1 MDDERESEPDLDS
14 RAQTEAEI
22 SAELV
27 ADLHRLGDRCLFR
40 PEVRML
46 CWTHA
51 RKGNPDPLRID
62 FIMELDGRIL
72 GIEVKRAPARA
83 SELGQYLLQASQ
95 YAVGVIAA
103 NAASVPQKWTGR
115 PVEAVFVRTKLTRCD
130 DFMKQHAMAAHRLFG
145 PANVGFVT
153 KESRGLC
160 LRLCGE
166 RFWTQWSGY
175 HQGMLAKITRVGSG
189 KFGAS

>member
-1 MDDERESEPDLDS
+1 MDDESEPDLDP
-14 RAQTEAEI
+14 RPQTEAEI

-27 ADLHRLGDRCLFR
+27 ADLRRLGDRCLFR

-51 RKGNPDPLRID
+51 MKSKPDPLRID
-62 FIMELDGRIL
+62 FVAELDGRIL
-72 GIEVKRAPARA
+72 GIEVKRAPTRA

-103 NAASVPQKWTGR
+103 NPANVPQKWTGR

-130 DFMKQHAMAAHRLFG
+130 EFMHSHAMAAHRLFG
-145 PANVGFVT
+145 AANVGFVT
-153 KESRGLC
+153 REARGLC
-160 LRLCGE
+160 LRLCAE
-166 RFWTQWSGY
+166 RFWTEWSGY
-175 HQGMLAKITRVGSG
+175 HQGMLTKITRVGSG
-189 KFGAS
+189 RFIPS